1 MKFKNFT
8 YFKNIFF
15 WKKAVKNGFRNWTLF
30 WVIFWF
36 LCFKKK
42 DILSHSDTDFTFFIS
57 LPYNT
62 QKYHRNLANVDS
74 SKSSSEPFS
83 NKTDLPAVKDLS
95 SEISIQRFW
104 NMPTAFPQIKIQK
117 KRNLCIVPRTKGIR
131 DCLGH
136 SSNNSYDR

>member
-1 MKFKNFT
+1 MVSGT
-8 YFKNIFF
+8 EHYFESFF
-15 WKKAVKNGFRNWTLF
+15 GFFASKRKTFSPIVIQTLL
-30 WVIFWF
+30 F
-36 LCFKKK
+36 LC
-42 DILSHSDTDFTFFIS
+42 

-117 KRNLCIVPRTKGIR
+117 KEICA
-131 DCLGH
+131 
-136 SSNNSYDR
+136 